1 MAEITRNACLGR
13 EMTPDHQSMNAP
25 ARILRFD
32 AFQLDCDNRQLRK
45 DGLPIEL
52 GSRYFDALA
61 LPVSRRG
68 ELVTKDVF
76 MEQVWDCI
84 PVTDEALT
92 QCIRTLRRALGDDA
106 ANPRFIETVPKH
118 GYRFIAVKTAHPL
131 EMPRAHGSHV
141 AGACTLAGLV
151 SGAMAGLIYGII
163 AATGGGAQVL
173 ILAAMIGALGLLAG
187 AGLGAGMAAALT
199 WRERAD
205 GWVVPA
211 TAFGGL
217 SVGALGNLL
226 GRESVGL
233 LSGVSI
239 ANVTGPFEGA
249 VLGTAAGVVAWAALA
264 ACNWRIVIT
273 VCLIGG
279 GCAAALIFVS
289 GGTLLV
295 GSLQA
300 LAQGLSGTQMDL
312 ANIGRVIGEA
322 GLTSTAI
329 GLTVG
334 AECLIFILSIGS
346 GLLVARNRQMKAG
359 QETHTEAHQYRTFG
373 KPPN

>member
-1 MAEITRNACLGR
+1 MAEITLNACLGR
-13 EMTPDHQSMNAP
+13 EMTPDRCAMETP

-61 LPVSRRG
+61 LLISRRG

-76 MEQVWDCI
+76 MEQVWHGI

-92 QCIRTLRRALGDDA
+92 QCIRTLRRALGDNA

-118 GYRFIAVKTAHPL
+118 GYRFVAKQLTQLPAL
-131 EMPRAHGSHV
+131 PRAQGSHV
-141 AGACTLAGLV
+141 AGACTLAGLA
-151 SGAMAGLIYGII
+151 SGVVAGLIYGVI

-199 WRERAD
+199 WRGRAD
-205 GWVVPA
+205 RWVVPG
-211 TAFGGL
+211 TAVGGL
-217 SVGALGNLL
+217 AVGALGNLFA
-226 GRESVGL
+226 RESVGL

-239 ANVTGPFEGA
+239 ANVTGPFEGV
-249 VLGTAAGVVAWAALA
+249 VLGTAAGFVAWAALG
-264 ACNWRIVIT
+264 ACNWRIVIA
-273 VCLIGG
+273 VCLIAGA
-279 GCAAALIFVS
+279 CAAALIVVS

-300 LAQGLSGTQMDL
+300 LAQGLSGTQMNL
-312 ANIGRVIGEA
+312 ANIGMVIGEA
-322 GLTSTAI
+322 GLTRRAI
-329 GLTVG
+329 WLTVG
-334 AECLIFILSIGS
+334 AESQIFILSIGVV
-346 GLLVARNRQMKAG
+346 LLVARIDQ
-359 QETHTEAHQYRTFG
+359 
-373 KPPN
+373 

>member
-1 MAEITRNACLGR
+1 MAEITRSACLGR
-13 EMTPDHQSMNAP
+13 EMTPDRWNMETP

-32 AFQLDCDNRQLRK
+32 AFQLDCDNRQLCK
-45 DGLPIEL
+45 HGLPIEL

-61 LPVSRRG
+61 LLVSRRG

-76 MEQVWDCI
+76 MEQVWRGI

-118 GYRFIAVKTAHPL
+118 GYRFVAEQSTLLPVPQ
-131 EMPRAHGSHV
+131 RAQGSYV
-141 AGACTLAGLV
+141 AGACTLAGLA
-151 SGAMAGLIYGII
+151 SGVVAGLIYGMI

-199 WRERAD
+199 WRGHAD
-205 GWVVPA
+205 AWLVPG
-211 TAFGGL
+211 TAIGGL
-217 SVGALGNLL
+217 AVGALGNLL

-233 LSGVSI
+233 LSGMSI
-239 ANVTGPFEGA
+239 ANVTGPFEGV

-264 ACNWRIVIT
+264 ACNWRIVT
-273 VCLIGG
+273 AVCLIAGAG
-279 GCAAALIFVS
+279 AAAFIFFS

-300 LAQGLSGTQMDL
+300 LAQGLSGTQMNL
-312 ANIGRVIGEA
+312 ANIGMVIGEA
-322 GLTSTAI
+322 GLTKTAI

-334 AECLIFILSIGS
+334 AESQIFILSIGVS
-346 GLLVARNRQMKAG
+346 LLVARNRPMKSG
-359 QETHTEAHQYRTFG
+359 
-373 KPPN
+373 

>member
-1 MAEITRNACLGR
+1 MET
-13 EMTPDHQSMNAP
+13 S

-32 AFQLDCDNRQLRK
+32 AFQLGCDNRQLRK

-61 LPVSRRG
+61 LLISRRG

-76 MEQVWDCI
+76 MEQVWHGI

-92 QCIRTLRRALGDDA
+92 QCIRTLRRALGDNA

-118 GYRFIAVKTAHPL
+118 GYRFVAKQLTQLPVL
-131 EMPRAHGSHV
+131 PRAQGSHV
-141 AGACTLAGLV
+141 AGACTLAGLA
-151 SGAMAGLIYGII
+151 SGVVAGLIYGVI

-187 AGLGAGMAAALT
+187 AGLGAGMATALT
-199 WRERAD
+199 WRGRAD
-205 GWVVPA
+205 GWVVPG
-211 TAFGGL
+211 TAVGGL
-217 SVGALGNLL
+217 AVGALGNLL

-239 ANVTGPFEGA
+239 ANVTGPFEGV
-249 VLGTAAGVVAWAALA
+249 VLGTAAGFVAWATLRIGY
-264 ACNWRIVIT
+264 WHIVIA
-273 VCLIGG
+273 VCLIAGA
-279 GCAAALIFVS
+279 CAAALIFVS

-300 LAQGLSGTQMDL
+300 LTQGLSGTQINL
-312 ANIGRVIGEA
+312 ANIGLAIGEP
-322 GLTSTAI
+322 GLTGTVIA
-329 GLTVG
+329 LTVC
-334 AECLIFILSIGS
+334 AESQILILSIGLS
-346 GLLVARNRQMKAG
+346 ILIARDRPMTPG
-359 QETHTEAHQYRTFG
+359 
-373 KPPN
+373 

>member
-1 MAEITRNACLGR
+1 MAETTRNACLGR
-13 EMTPDHQSMNAP
+13 EMAPDRSNMETP

-52 GSRYFDALA
+52 GNRYFDALA
-61 LPVSRRG
+61 LLVSRRG

-76 MEQVWDCI
+76 MEQVWHGI

-118 GYRFIAVKTAHPL
+118 GYRFVAEQSTQLPVS
-131 EMPRAHGSHV
+131 PRAQGSHV
-141 AGACTLAGLV
+141 AGACTLAGLA
-151 SGAMAGLIYGII
+151 SGVVAGLIYGVI
-163 AATGGGAQVL
+163 AVTGGGAQVL

-199 WRERAD
+199 WRGCAD
-205 GWVVPA
+205 GWVVA
-211 TAFGGL
+211 GTAIGGL
-217 SVGALGNLL
+217 AVGALGNLL

-233 LSGVSI
+233 LSGASI
-239 ANVTGPFEGA
+239 ANVTGPFEGV
-249 VLGTAAGVVAWAALA
+249 VLGTAAGVVAWAALLGYH
-264 ACNWRIVIT
+264 WRIVT
-273 VCLIGG
+273 ALCLIAGAG
-279 GCAAALIFVS
+279 AAALIFFS

-300 LAQGLSGTQMDL
+300 LAQGFSGTQMNL
-312 ANIGRVIGEA
+312 ANIGVVIGEA
-322 GLTSTAI
+322 GLTRTAI

-334 AECLIFILSIGS
+334 AESEIIILSIGVS
-346 GLLVARNRQMKAG
+346 LLLARDR
-359 QETHTEAHQYRTFG
+359 R
-373 KPPN
+373 

>member
-1 MAEITRNACLGR
+1 MTEITFNACLGP
-13 EMTPDHQSMNAP
+13 EMTSDRWTMEIP
-25 ARILRFD
+25 AHILRFD

-61 LPVSRRG
+61 LLVSRRG

-76 MEQVWDCI
+76 MEQVWHGI

-118 GYRFIAVKTAHPL
+118 GYRFVAVQTKQ
-131 EMPRAHGSHV
+131 MPVSPRVQGSHV
-141 AGACTLAGLV
+141 AGACTLAGFA
-151 SGAMAGLIYGII
+151 SGVVAGLIYGVI

-173 ILAAMIGALGLLAG
+173 ILAAMIGAIGLLAG
-187 AGLGAGMAAALT
+187 AGLGVGVAAAMT
-199 WRERAD
+199 WRGRAD
-205 GWVVPA
+205 GWVVA
-211 TAFGGL
+211 GTAMGGL
-217 SVGALGNLL
+217 VVGALGNLL

-239 ANVTGPFEGA
+239 ANVTGPFEGV

-264 ACNWRIVIT
+264 GCNWRIVIAI
-273 VCLIGG
+273 CLIAGAG
-279 GCAAALIFVS
+279 AATFIFFS
-289 GGTLLV
+289 GGTMLV

-300 LAQGLSGTQMDL
+300 LAQGLSGTQMNL
-312 ANIGRVIGEA
+312 ANIGMLIGEA
-322 GLTSTAI
+322 GLTRTAI

-334 AECLIFILSIGS
+334 AESQIFILSIGLS
-346 GLLVARNRQMKAG
+346 ILVARIRPMKAG
-359 QETHTEAHQYRTFG
+359 
-373 KPPN
+373 

>member
-1 MAEITRNACLGR
+1 MAEITLNSCLNR
-13 EMTPDHQSMNAP
+13 EMTPDQSAMEKP

-45 DGLPIEL
+45 DGLPIAL

-61 LPVSRRG
+61 LLVSRGG

-76 MEQVWDCI
+76 MEQVWHGI

-118 GYRFIAVKTAHPL
+118 GYRFVAEQSHQLPKS
-131 EMPRAHGSHV
+131 PRLQGSHV
-141 AGACTLAGLV
+141 AGACTLAGLT
-151 SGAMAGLIYGII
+151 SGAVAGLIYGLI

-187 AGLGAGMAAALT
+187 AGLGAGMATALT
-199 WRERAD
+199 WRGRAD
-205 GWVVPA
+205 GWMVA
-211 TAFGGL
+211 GTAIGGL
-217 SVGALGNLL
+217 AVGALGNLL

-239 ANVTGPFEGA
+239 ANVTGPIEGV
-249 VLGTAAGVVAWAALA
+249 VLGTAAGVVAWAALVGSH
-264 ACNWRIVIT
+264 WRIVT
-273 VCLIGG
+273 AVCLIAGAG
-279 GCAAALIFVS
+279 AATLIFFS

-300 LAQGLSGTQMDL
+300 LAQGLSGTQL
-312 ANIGRVIGEA
+312 NLTNIGMVIGEA
-322 GLTSTAI
+322 GLTRTAI

-334 AECLIFILSIGS
+334 GESQIFILSIGVS
-346 GLLVARNRQMKAG
+346 LLVARDRTMKPG
-359 QETHTEAHQYRTFG
+359 KETQADTY
-373 KPPN
+373 

>member
-1 MAEITRNACLGR
+1 MAETTHNACLGR
-13 EMTPDHQSMNAP
+13 EMTPDRWNMETP

-52 GSRYFDALA
+52 GSRYFDALT
-61 LPVSRRG
+61 LLVSRRG

-76 MEQVWDCI
+76 MEQVWHGI

-92 QCIRTLRRALGDDA
+92 QCIRSLRRALGDDA
-106 ANPRFIETVPKH
+106 SNPRFIETVPKH
-118 GYRFIAVKTAHPL
+118 GYRFVAKQLTQLPVL
-131 EMPRAHGSHV
+131 PRAQGSYV
-141 AGACTLAGLV
+141 ARACTLAGLA
-151 SGAMAGLIYGII
+151 SGVVAGLTYGMI

-187 AGLGAGMAAALT
+187 AGLGAGMAAALM
-199 WRERAD
+199 WRGRAD
-205 GWVVPA
+205 GWVVPG
-211 TAFGGL
+211 TAIGGL
-217 SVGALGNLL
+217 AVGALGNLL
-226 GRESVGL
+226 GTESIGL

-239 ANVTGPFEGA
+239 ANVTGPFEGV
-249 VLGTAAGVVAWAALA
+249 VLGTAAGFVAWAALA

-273 VCLIGG
+273 VCLIAGA
-279 GCAAALIFVS
+279 CAAALIFYS

-300 LAQGLSGTQMDL
+300 LAEGLSGTQMNL
-312 ANIGRVIGEA
+312 ANIGKVIGEA
-322 GLTSTAI
+322 GLSRKAI

-334 AECLIFILSIGS
+334 AESQIFILSIGVS
-346 GLLVARNRQMKAG
+346 LLVGRNRPMKPG
-359 QETHTEAHQYRTFG
+359 
-373 KPPN
+373 